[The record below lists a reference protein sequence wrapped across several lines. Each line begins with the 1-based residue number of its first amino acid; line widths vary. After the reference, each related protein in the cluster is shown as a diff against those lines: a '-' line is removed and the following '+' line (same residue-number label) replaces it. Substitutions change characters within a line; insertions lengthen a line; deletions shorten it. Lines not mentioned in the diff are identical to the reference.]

1 MQGVKKMKIQRN
13 IVVENIA
20 DVVEIMAPL
29 LTCSCWPT
37 FVRQLEV
44 IGEVHFFVLAL
55 SAKLL
60 HSTVVLCIFEAL
72 FRDTTLAT

>member
-1 MQGVKKMKIQRN
+1 MKIQKN
-13 IVVENIA
+13 IGVEIMA
-20 DVVEIMAPL
+20 AVGEIMAPL

-37 FVRQLEV
+37 FGRQLEV

>member
-1 MQGVKKMKIQRN
+1 MKIQRN

-44 IGEVHFFVLAL
+44 IGEVHFFVLA
-55 SAKLL
+55 SSTKLL
-60 HSTVVLCIFEAL
+60 HSDVVLALLNCI
-72 FRDTTLAT
+72 